1 MLPKYIT
8 GIIVSK
14 FYCVLLSISQLF
26 GHLHPALVHLPI
38 GILLIG
44 LLLQWQAHKRPAL
57 QQAVPTVLL
66 AGAITA
72 LLSCITGY
80 LLSISDDYDKA
91 AVTWH
96 MWMGFATALVS
107 LMLYAKEK
115 NPQFA
120 INKKLLA
127 FGLLVLV
134 FVTGHLGG
142 NLTHGSDYFTKPLEE
157 MFGGDSIS
165 SQTIKPIPNVQE
177 AQVYADVVQPILQTK
192 CYSCHGPNKQKGG
205 LRMDDSTRLIKG
217 GKDGIIIKPGK
228 GDESELVKRL
238 LLPSNDDDH
247 MPPKEKP
254 QLSKEQIALLHWWVD
269 NNAAFTKKVKELS
282 QPDAIKPAL
291 LALQK
296 GDAPVKVPTAE
307 LPAQPVEAADS
318 KVLEQLKQNSVV
330 AIPLA
335 QGTNYLQVSF
345 VTDSVVTPTVL
356 QLLAKLKK
364 QVLVLK
370 INNTNIGDDALLQ
383 IAQLISLTR
392 LDVSHTHI
400 TDKGLQSLLPLQSL
414 GYLNLVGTG
423 VTEAGLLKL
432 KALPKLKS
440 LYIYQT
446 NVSKAAYAQL
456 KSSFPKTGIDTGG
469 YNVPTLSTDTTLVK
483 AKQQY

>member
-1 MLPKYIT
+1 M
-8 GIIVSK
+8 
-14 FYCVLLSISQLF
+14 LLSISQLF

-38 GILLIG
+38 GILLIA
-44 LLLQWQAHKRPAL
+44 LLLQWQANKRPAL
-57 QQAVPTVLL
+57 QQAVPVTLL

-80 LLSISDDYDKA
+80 LLSVSDDYDKV

-107 LMLYAKEK
+107 FMLYAKEK

-120 INKKLLA
+120 VNKKLLA
-127 FGLLVLV
+127 FSLLVLV

-142 NLTHGSDYFTKPLEE
+142 NLTHGADYTTKPLEDL
-157 MFGGDSIS
+157 FGGDSAS
-165 SQTIKPIPNVQE
+165 SQIIKPIPNVQE
-177 AQVYADVVQPILQTK
+177 AQVYADVVRPIFETK

-205 LRMDDSTRLIKG
+205 LRMDDSTRLMKG

-238 LLPSNDDDH
+238 LLPSTDDDH

-269 NNAAFTKKVKELS
+269 NNAAFSKKVKELP
-282 QPDAIKPAL
+282 QPGAIKPAL

-296 GDAPVKVPTAE
+296 GDVPGKVSTAE
-307 LPAQPVEAADS
+307 LPAQPVDAADS

-345 VTDSVVTPTVL
+345 VTDSIVTPAVL
-356 QLLAKLKK
+356 QLLTQLKK

-370 INNTNIGDDALLQ
+370 INNTSIGDDALPQ
-383 IAQLISLTR
+383 IAQLTSLTR
-392 LDVSHTHI
+392 LDISHTHI
-400 TDKGLQSLLPLQSL
+400 TDKGLQSLLPLQNL
-414 GYLNLVGTG
+414 DYLNLVGTG
-423 VTEAGLLKL
+423 ITEKGLLQL
-432 KALPKLKS
+432 KTLPKLK
-440 LYIYQT
+440 LVYIYQT
-446 NVSKAAYAQL
+446 NVNKAVYPQL
-456 KSSFPKTGIDTGG
+456 KSNFPKATIDTGG
-469 YNVPTLSTDTTLVK
+469 YTVPTLVTDTTLVK

>member
-1 MLPKYIT
+1 M
-8 GIIVSK
+8 
-14 FYCVLLSISQLF
+14 LLSISQLI
-26 GHLHPALVHLPI
+26 GHLHPALIHLPI

-44 LLLQWQAHKRPAL
+44 LLLQWQAKKHPAL
-57 QQAVPTVLL
+57 LQAVPMVLL
-66 AGAITA
+66 AGAVTA

-80 LLSISDDYDKA
+80 MLSVSDDYDKV

-107 LMLYAKEK
+107 FMLYAKEK

-120 INKKLLA
+120 VNKKLLA
-127 FGLLVLV
+127 FSLLVLV

-142 NLTHGSDYFTKPLEE
+142 NLTHGSDYFTKPLED
-157 MFGGDSIS
+157 MFGGDSTS
-165 SQTIKPIPNVQE
+165 SATIKPIPNVQQ

-205 LRMDDSTRLIKG
+205 LRMDDSIRLMKG
-217 GKDGIIIKPGK
+217 GKDGVIIKPGK
-228 GDESELVKRL
+228 GDESELIKRL
-238 LLPSNDDDH
+238 LLPAEDDDH

-269 NNAAFTKKVKELS
+269 NNATFNKKVKDIP

-296 GDAPVKVPTAE
+296 GDAPAKTASAE

-318 KVLEQLKQNSVV
+318 KVLEQLKQNNIVV
-330 AIPLA
+330 IPLA

-345 VTDSVVTPTVL
+345 VTDSIVTPDVL
-356 QLLAKLKK
+356 KLLTQLKK

-370 INNTNIGDDALLQ
+370 INNTNIGDDALPQ
-383 IAQLISLTR
+383 IAQLTNLVR
-392 LDVSHTHI
+392 LDISHTHI
-400 TDKGLQSLLPLQSL
+400 TDKGLQSLQPLQGL
-414 GYLNLVGTG
+414 QYLNLVGNA
-423 VTEAGLLKL
+423 VTEAGITTL
-432 KALPKLKS
+432 KALPKLKN

-446 NVSKAAYAQL
+446 NVNKGAYTQL
-456 KSSFPKTGIDTGG
+456 KSSLPKTIIDTGG
-469 YNVPTLSTDTTLVK
+469 YNVPTLETDTTLVK